1 MYRTIITF
9 IVIGALS
16 LGNVLAQTKA
26 TSPEKQAKFKKQV
39 VEWGTNKQV
48 SVKLNSG
55 AKIEGRIAEIQN
67 DFFAVQS
74 VSKEGQVSSQS
85 VNFSDI
91 NKLSPKGEAG
101 KIAGQ
106 TALGILAGVGAVFV
120 TLFIIYAA
128 NES

>member
-1 MYRTIITF
+1 MCRTIITF
-9 IVIGALS
+9 IVICALG
-16 LGNVLAQTKA
+16 LGNVLAQTKT

-55 AKIEGRIAEIQN
+55 AKIEGRVAEIQN

-74 VSKEGQVSSQS
+74 VSKEGQVASQQ

-91 NKLSPKGEAG
+91 NKLSPKGDAG
-101 KIAGQ
+101 RIAGH
-106 TALGILAGVGAVFV
+106 TVLGILAGVGAVFV

-128 NES
+128 SDS